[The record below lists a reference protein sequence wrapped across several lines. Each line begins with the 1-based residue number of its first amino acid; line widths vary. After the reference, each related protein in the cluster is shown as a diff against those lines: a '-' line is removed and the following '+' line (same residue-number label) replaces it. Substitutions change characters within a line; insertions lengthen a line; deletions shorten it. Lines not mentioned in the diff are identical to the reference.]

1 MTAYEDKT
9 GKLVNITR
17 DSGSIILEEDV
28 TGKTA
33 TITLDGNGK
42 ATSVVSDTGSFKE
55 TLI

>member
-17 DSGSIILEEDV
+17 DLGSIILEEDV

-33 TITLDGNGK
+33 TITLDENRG
-42 ATSVVSDTGSFKE
+42 
-55 TLI
+55 

>member
-17 DSGSIILEEDV
+17 DLGSIILEEDV

-42 ATSVVSDTGSFKE
+42 AISVISDAGSFKE